1 MRNDTV
7 KQGCPLL
14 FSGIVCYRVCH
25 CRPIGPDSD
34 CSLNDKRKE
43 RSKATGM
50 YTSCF
55 EVFLSLFPPL

>member
-25 CRPIGPDSD
+25 RRPIGPDSD
-34 CSLNDKRKE
+34 CSLKDKRKKGSVRE
-43 RSKATGM
+43 IRG
-50 YTSCF
+50 YRD
-55 EVFLSLFPPL
+55 VYILF